1 MKKFL
6 ILSAVLLSFSLPA
19 FSKTGFE
26 FGIGSGYVF
35 YGSQE
40 VKDRNK
46 AVGSSSNQTVLE
58 TDAAMLFPLSE
69 YVIFSVGADTLIDFR
84 WKGSNNVNLI
94 DYAGLL
100 GFRVYPGLGGFFVS
114 VDYAL
119 GRRTDV
125 ISIGDNDT
133 TESTKWGN
141 GFKLGIAYDFS
152 YHLRMMAPV
161 LSASIKSMPRGGS
174 RDTVFV
180 VGLKL
185 TRH

>member
-46 AVGSSSNQTVLE
+46 ALGDSNQSILT
-58 TDAAMLFPLSE
+58 TDALILVPLTQNVLFSFGNDA
-69 YVIFSVGADTLIDFR
+69 IFDFR
-84 WKGSNNVNLI
+84 WKGSHHINLV
-94 DYAGLL
+94 DYSFLMGVRA
-100 GFRVYPGLGGFFVS
+100 YPGLGGLFLS

-119 GRRTDV
+119 GRRTDF
-125 ISIGDNDT
+125 ISDENEDEVT
-133 TESTKWGN
+133 STKWGN
-141 GFKLGIAYDFS
+141 GFKCMLGYDFS
-152 YHLRMMAPV
+152 YHLNDFAPV
-161 LSASIKSMPRGGS
+161 LCAGIKSMPRGGS
-174 RDTVFV
+174 RDTSLTVS
-180 VGLKL
+180 LKL
-185 TRH
+185 TKHT